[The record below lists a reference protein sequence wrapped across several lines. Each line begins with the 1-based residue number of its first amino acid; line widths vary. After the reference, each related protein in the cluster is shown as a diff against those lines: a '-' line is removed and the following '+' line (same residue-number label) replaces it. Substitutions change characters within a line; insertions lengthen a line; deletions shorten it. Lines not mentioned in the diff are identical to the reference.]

1 MEESS
6 KSKVEL
12 EHDFVK
18 RMLLEEDGEK
28 FRQCIQC
35 GACAGSCP
43 NGYFMDFPPWKFI
56 AALRA
61 NMLARVVQSNTAW
74 TCVACFK
81 CSSRCP
87 SGIKLTDV
95 LIPNLRE
102 EILLKGKATPPEL
115 QKALE
120 NTSR

>member
-12 EHDFVK
+12 GHDFVK

-35 GACAGSCP
+35 GACASSCP

-61 NMLARVVQSNTAW
+61 NMACQSRSKQHSLDL
-74 TCVACFK
+74 CRLF
-81 CSSRCP
+81 
-87 SGIKLTDV
+87 
-95 LIPNLRE
+95 
-102 EILLKGKATPPEL
+102 
-115 QKALE
+115 
-120 NTSR
+120 